1 MPPSQK
7 IRVKKLLRLLH
18 QIQHASGPD
27 DLTGKQR
34 MELFNIQLRLERKVQ
49 K

>member
-1 MPPSQK
+1 MAAD
-7 IRVKKLLRLLH
+7 RVRWRAVLALLH
-18 QIQHASGPD
+18 RIQHKAGPD

-34 MELFNIQLRLERKVQ
+34 MELFNMQLRIERKLR